1 MKLRILG
8 SILLL
13 LPTLSACATITRGT
27 KQSFVIESEPPGA
40 TATLSTGVQC
50 VTPCSLIMKRKHGF
64 TVDIKRDGYEPV
76 HATVTSS
83 ISGGGGAAMAGNLI
97 LGGIIGGVVDGT
109 NGSMNN
115 LKPNP
120 LRVNLVPLTNKPGGS
135 ASKATTDHLGLQATP
150 INGEPDKSSN
160 PGQ

>member
-1 MKLRILG
+1 MKIRNIG

-13 LPTLSACATITRGT
+13 LPALSACATITRGT

-50 VTPCSLIMKRKHGF
+50 VTPCSLIMPRKHGF
-64 TVDIKRDGYEPV
+64 IVDITRDGYEPV
-76 HATVTSS
+76 RASVTSS
-83 ISGGGGAAMAGNLI
+83 ISGGGGAAMAGNLV

-135 ASKATTDHLGLQATP
+135 ASKQPTP
-150 INGEPDKSSN
+150 LNGEPVQSLN